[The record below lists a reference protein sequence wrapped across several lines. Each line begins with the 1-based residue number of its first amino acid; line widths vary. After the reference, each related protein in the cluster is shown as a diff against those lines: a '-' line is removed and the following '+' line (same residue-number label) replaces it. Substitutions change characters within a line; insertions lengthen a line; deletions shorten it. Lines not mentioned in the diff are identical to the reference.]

1 MKRIFLILLIAF
13 NYSFS
18 QCEIGFMD
26 LITASKFINDQSFD
40 ILESVAKRN
49 KFNYDSN
56 QDKYICSHFKE
67 IKLSKLTAD
76 RTYIKYEFQNRGEL
90 NNNLDLFKT
99 YGVFHKTENSKN
111 SKTDIYVVLKNYL
124 VYVNTATNKDAN
136 SKDFLKE
143 NYTILI
149 TYQE

>member
-1 MKRIFLILLIAF
+1 MKPLFIMLLLAF

-18 QCEIGFMD
+18 QCEIGFME
-26 LITASKFINDQSFD
+26 LITVSKFINDQSFN

-49 KFNYDSN
+49 KFNYDAS
-56 QDKYICSHFKE
+56 QEKFICSHFKE

-90 NNNLDLFKT
+90 IHNLDLFKT

-111 SKTDIYVVLKNYL
+111 SKTDIYIVLKNYL
-124 VYVNTATNKDAN
+124 VYVNTATNNDTT